1 MTQTN
6 INTMDAIVNELAAG
20 KKISEAL
27 STVYNKRCV
36 SIPCNDE
43 LLNTD
48 IKSLHMS
55 MRTTNALLR
64 GGIKTIADV
73 VEYCTKNKITTVK
86 TFGTAS
92 GIELFETILNY
103 MWNRMSKN
111 ERVDFLI
118 DVVERNTNNLK

>member
-6 INTMDAIVNELAAG
+6 INTMDIIANELVAG

-27 STVYNKRCV
+27 KIVYNKRNV
-36 SIPCNDE
+36 VIPCNDE
-43 LLNTD
+43 LLATD
-48 IKSLHMS
+48 ITKLHMS
-55 MRTTNALLR
+55 MRTTNSLLR

-73 VEYCTKNKITTVK
+73 ANYCAKDKITTVR

-103 MWNRMSKN
+103 MWDHMSKK

-118 DVVERNTNNLK
+118 DVVERNENNLK